1 MKEKYINSFP
11 KLKKWI
17 NECLCCHEKGY
28 NPAMPEKITIV
39 EGSLEV
45 YNIKRLFKP
54 LSLNQDGLCPQCEKV
69 LKNSKLLSQA
79 KLGGFTFG

>member
-1 MKEKYINSFP
+1 MKRQKGNEGEKYINSFP

-45 YNIKRLFKP
+45 YNIKRYFKP
-54 LSLNQDGLCPQCEKV
+54 LELNQDGLCPQCEKV
-69 LKNSKLLSQA
+69 LKNRK
-79 KLGGFTFG
+79 

>member
-1 MKEKYINSFP
+1 MKRNNKGEEYINAFP

-17 NECLCCHEKGY
+17 NECVCCHGKGY

-45 YNIKRLFKP
+45 YNIKRYFKP
-54 LSLNQDGLCPQCEKV
+54 LELNQDGLCSQCEKV
-69 LKNSKLLSQA
+69 LKNRK
-79 KLGGFTFG
+79 

>member
-1 MKEKYINSFP
+1 
-11 KLKKWI
+11 
-17 NECLCCHEKGY
+17 
-28 NPAMPEKITIV
+28 MPEKITIV

-69 LKNSKLLSQA
+69 LKNRK
-79 KLGGFTFG
+79 

>member
-1 MKEKYINSFP
+1 MKRLKGNEGEIYINSFP

-17 NECLCCHEKGY
+17 NECLCCYEKGY

-69 LKNSKLLSQA
+69 LKNRK
-79 KLGGFTFG
+79 